1 MPKIAFEIYWPL
13 IKFRN
18 RFQNWKVPNL
28 EGFSVFLH
36 HNLSFFSG
44 SKQGSLT
51 FDGCLKNEED
61 SCPNIGPSNFLVGRT
76 EYTIMMYDSKTP
88 GRKWNISYFDYTSN
102 MATAETQSD
111 YSKYFF

>member
-1 MPKIAFEIYWPL
+1 MRLEFEIPFEL
-13 IKFRN
+13 
-18 RFQNWKVPNL
+18 VLP
-28 EGFSVFLH
+28 
-36 HNLSFFSG
+36 HNISLFAG
-44 SKQGSLT
+44 SKEGSLT

-111 YSKYFF
+111 YSKYFFLIYAG

>member
-1 MPKIAFEIYWPL
+1 MFFLPKI
-13 IKFRN
+13 
-18 RFQNWKVPNL
+18 
-28 EGFSVFLH
+28 S
-36 HNLSFFSG
+36 SFAG

-111 YSKYFF
+111 YSKYIFFLIYGISWHWTLIQGNL

>member
-1 MPKIAFEIYWPL
+1 M
-13 IKFRN
+13 
-18 RFQNWKVPNL
+18 
-28 EGFSVFLH
+28 
-36 HNLSFFSG
+36 FFYTITFCFFAG

-111 YSKYFF
+111 YSKYFFLIYGISWQHSSLLRTSGLSAISTCNS